1 MVFAICLLETIR
13 MILDVFGH
21 LDTMLQMDRFK
32 NPSLTVSPALA
43 LGDLLKQSTFILDV
57 GPDLKSQREHQ
68 HTVPSLYDL
77 SENTIDAS
85 LKPKKSRLL
94 YFH

>member
-32 NPSLTVSPALA
+32 TSSLTVSPALA
-43 LGDLLKQSTFILDV
+43 LGDLLKQSTCFIDV
-57 GPDLKSQREHQ
+57 GPDLKAQREHQ
-68 HTVPSLYDL
+68 HCPC
-77 SENTIDAS
+77 
-85 LKPKKSRLL
+85 P
-94 YFH
+94 